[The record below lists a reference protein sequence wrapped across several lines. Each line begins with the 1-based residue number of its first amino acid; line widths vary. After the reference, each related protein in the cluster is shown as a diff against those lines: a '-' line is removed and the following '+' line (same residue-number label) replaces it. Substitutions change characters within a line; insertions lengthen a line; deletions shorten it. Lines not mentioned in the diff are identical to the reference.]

1 MFLTHCPHLCCSTH
15 QPQCGSP
22 EPRHAAQL
30 RYCSQVS
37 TGSWLTWEQPHQ
49 HTAHPCPTI
58 HHHPPRA
65 HLLLTQE
72 VDVLVVRAKEQVSE
86 YGAALYHRD
95 CLIQLGILRAINP
108 HLSHKP
114 GQRNDR
120 PASPYHS
127 S

>member
-1 MFLTHCPHLCCSTH
+1 MSLTHCPHLCCSTH

-37 TGSWLTWEQPHQ
+37 TGSWLTWGQPHQ

-72 VDVLVVRAKEQVSE
+72 VDVPMVRAKEQVSE
-86 YGAALYHRD
+86 YGAALHYRD
-95 CLIQLGILRAINP
+95 RLIQLGILRAINP
-108 HLSHKP
+108 HLSHKTMTEK
-114 GQRNDR
+114 
-120 PASPYHS
+120 
-127 S
+127 